1 MRLHPGAFLIRCAL
15 ALAVVM
21 ATLTLLSLGL
31 RFPGAVT
38 VLLGVAAYRRA
49 MAWRGSGDAYG
60 TARPSSLGD
69 LWGNSLLDGDG
80 GLIMGTCGY
89 VEPPTKAE
97 GLAALFSLKPSA
109 LACRLFLAAFLG
121 RGWCSGITIR
131 VKDAVHVGVYASTG
145 AGKGVSVLI
154 PILLSDKRSVVVLDP
169 QGSLYAAAATHR
181 QQKFGHR
188 IVRLDSSGICGE
200 GGDAVNPIDF
210 LDPKSP
216 GLFDGCKE
224 LASLLVV
231 RKGTE
236 TDPHWDDRAEQVL
249 TCFIYL
255 IAAHE
260 TDPARRNLL
269 SVRDIVSSRDAYMA
283 IMNVMRTMPDP
294 VVKELGDS
302 LTWLASDELNSVL
315 SVVQRHIAWMTSPVV
330 ADSLRRSSFDPMD
343 LKRGRLSV
351 FIIEHPQRLETM
363 AAHLRV
369 MLGTI
374 LRVIT
379 RGAACEANPVLF
391 MIDETAAIG
400 RMHILENAIT
410 QLRGYG
416 IRLLLVFQSIGQ
428 LQKVYGENAQTIA
441 DNLGTQLY
449 FCTRAYDSLEH
460 LSKLIGDC
468 TIQTS
473 SLNNTKGHSHPTGVG
488 REPQPGNASTS
499 TSLTTN
505 EAGRRWAK
513 AEEIRTLPKD
523 FGLLFHSNLNVITPQ
538 LLRHYD
544 SPLFRHGRAGESL
557 GLGLAGAGAAVAA
570 LFAACFLSAAVASLP
585 APAMRQS
592 APPSRAVGQARR
604 LGRSGRLI
612 RIPDPL
618 PPPDGP
624 AKRAPLADERR
635 F

>member
-351 FIIEHPQRLETM
+351 FIIDQ
-363 AAHLRV
+363 
-369 MLGTI
+369 
-374 LRVIT
+374 
-379 RGAACEANPVLF
+379 
-391 MIDETAAIG
+391 TAAIG